1 MRVPKLNVSCSIF
14 TLCMKNFILNS
25 LSGTSLK
32 FPYGHPLQILQFSI
46 MDISNCTSETKV
58 ITPSMST
65 HSPSIFGLSLF
76 LPSKT
81 IYPDL
86 SELIIISTSAYP
98 SLREKKKVAWL
109 SHCIVIY
116 VNRGNFCRI
125 GSCSILS
132 RSNISDPLLVSSTWL
147 KTSALALLLD
157 SASFEHFLLRT
168 LSNSQLCLFPQ
179 NLNQWAFFQNRFE
192 TV

>member
-1 MRVPKLNVSCSIF
+1 MRKLCPVLKQIYRLFCCGLSHRFQGQTPCNNGSDNFFMKVRVPKLNVSCSII
-14 TLCMKNFILNS
+14 TLCMKNSYNS

-65 HSPSIFGLSLF
+65 HSPSIFALSLF

-98 SLREKKKVAWL
+98 SLREKKKGGL
-109 SHCIVIY
+109 T
-116 VNRGNFCRI
+116 F
-125 GSCSILS
+125 
-132 RSNISDPLLVSSTWL
+132 
-147 KTSALALLLD
+147 
-157 SASFEHFLLRT
+157 
-168 LSNSQLCLFPQ
+168 
-179 NLNQWAFFQNRFE
+179 
-192 TV
+192 